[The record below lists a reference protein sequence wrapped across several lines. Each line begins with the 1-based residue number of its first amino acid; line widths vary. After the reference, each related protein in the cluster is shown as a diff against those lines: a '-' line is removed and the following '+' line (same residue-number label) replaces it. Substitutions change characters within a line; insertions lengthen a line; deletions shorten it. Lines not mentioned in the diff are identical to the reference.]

1 MGLLDVLI
9 EVEDKTIGIWVLA
22 MQKVKLYIYPITIEN
37 EGGWIHKI

>member
-22 MQKVKLYIYPITIEN
+22 MQKVKLYITL
-37 EGGWIHKI
+37 